1 MLLPS
6 VALVLEHYLPVFL
19 RFAYSIEQWLFTW
32 RPGIAFL
39 FFFSLFLL
47 LGGVEVRRGI
57 NQNWQLLLG
66 LASDVLVKPSAIA
79 ISVED

>member
-1 MLLPS
+1 M
-6 VALVLEHYLPVFL
+6 VVHLEARH
-19 RFAYSIEQWLFTW
+19 S
-32 RPGIAFL
+32 
-39 FFFSLFLL
+39 FFFFFNLFLL

>member
-1 MLLPS
+1 M
-6 VALVLEHYLPVFL
+6 VVHLEARHSF
-19 RFAYSIEQWLFTW
+19 FF
-32 RPGIAFL
+32 F